1 MRSEQS
7 QPVKNSEDNILGQTD
22 QYQFLNSR
30 LSDKLVSKAR
40 RLLKIWGPAWLV
52 MIADVDA
59 ASVITAAE
67 SGAMYGTK
75 LVWFLAV
82 LCIPLYVI
90 QEVAGRVGAVTGK
103 GLGEL
108 IRENYSRRT
117 ALLASIPMALVDVIS
132 YVVEYTGAAIG
143 FQILGISPLVSVP
156 LVFIAHVLIVYE
168 RKYAEAEKPL
178 LVISILFAIA
188 WAVSAY
194 LTARRGVEFTPFF
207 ISASPNFLFLLAANV
222 GAVIMPFMLFYQA
235 SATAEKGITAKH
247 LWAIRFETAIGA
259 IVSELIMIAI
269 MVATIGVGTNSL
281 NFADPGV
288 LSLGLVSVAGTYA
301 PYVFSVG
308 LIAASFIALIVI
320 SLGSS
325 WGVTEALGWGRKNWF
340 KLYLIE
346 SLPALIVPMVTLNL
360 VNLAL
365 HLMVFQIVVLLGPAV
380 TLGLISADKN
390 LMGEHS
396 LRGFNKTAYWFF
408 ILLVFGT
415 GIVGIVTLF

>member
-1 MRSEQS
+1 MREDHTRYLSNSENNTKS
-7 QPVKNSEDNILGQTD
+7 QPD
-22 QYQFLNSR
+22 QSPMAVALEPE
-30 LSDKLVSKAR
+30 SKAPKLWG
-40 RLLKIWGPAWLV
+40 LLKIWGPAWLV

-75 LVWFLAV
+75 LVWFLILLTV
-82 LCIPLYVI
+82 PLYVI

-108 IRENYSRRT
+108 IRENYSKQT
-117 ALLASIPMALVDVIS
+117 ALLASVPMALVDVIS

-143 FQILGISPLVSVP
+143 FQILGISPQVSVP
-156 LVFIAHVLIVYE
+156 IVFVAHIIIVYE

-178 LVISILFAIA
+178 LVISILFAAA
-188 WAVSAY
+188 WAVSAF
-194 LTARRGVEFTPFF
+194 LTARRGVEFTPFYFSPSKDF
-207 ISASPNFLFLLAANV
+207 IFLLTANV

-235 SATAEKGITAKH
+235 SATAEKGITAKQ
-247 LWAIRFETAIGA
+247 LWGVRLETAIGA

-269 MVATIGVGTNSL
+269 VVATIGVKSDSL
-281 NFADPGV
+281 NFAAPGV
-288 LSLGLVSVAGTYA
+288 LSEGLSAVAGTLA

-340 KLYLIE
+340 KLYLVE
-346 SLPALIVPMVTLNL
+346 SIPALIVPMLTLNL

-365 HLMVFQIVVLLGPAV
+365 NLMVLQIVVLMGPAI
-380 TLGLISADKN
+380 TLGLISSDKR
-390 LMGEHS
+390 LMGVHS
-396 LRGFNKTAYWFF
+396 LKGFNKVAYWTFL
-408 ILLVFGT
+408 ILILAT
-415 GIVGIVTLF
+415 GIIGVIQLL

>member
-1 MRSEQS
+1 MKSPEKSVPSQIGQSRSPDAE
-7 QPVKNSEDNILGQTD
+7 T
-22 QYQFLNSR
+22 
-30 LSDKLVSKAR
+30 SDKKAPR
-40 RLLKIWGPAWLV
+40 VWGLLKIWGPAWLV

-67 SGAMYGTK
+67 SGALYGTK
-75 LVWFLAV
+75 LVWFLFILA
-82 LCIPLYVI
+82 LPLYVV

-108 IRENYSRRT
+108 IRENYSKHT
-117 ALLASIPMALVDVIS
+117 ALFASIPMALVDVIS

-143 FQILGISPLVSVP
+143 FEIFGISPLVSVP
-156 LVFIAHVLIVYE
+156 IVFVAHVLIVYE

-188 WAVSAY
+188 WAVSAF
-194 LTARRGVEFTPFF
+194 LTARRGVDFTPFYF
-207 ISASPNFLFLLAANV
+207 STSPSFLFLLTANV

-247 LWAIRFETAIGA
+247 LWAVRLETAIGA

-269 MVATIGVGTNSL
+269 VIATIGVGANSL
-281 NFADPGV
+281 NFAEPGV
-288 LSLGLVSVAGTYA
+288 LSKGLSSVAGAYA
-301 PYVFSVG
+301 PYVFGTG

-325 WGVTEALGWGRKNWF
+325 WGVTEALGWRRKNWF

-346 SLPALIVPMVTLNL
+346 SIPALVIPMVTLNL
-360 VNLAL
+360 VSLAL
-365 HLMVFQIVVLLGPAV
+365 NLMVLQIVVLMGPAI
-380 TLGLISADKN
+380 TLGLISANKR

-396 LRGFNKTAYWFF
+396 LIGFNKAAYWFF
-408 ILLVFGT
+408 IVLIFGT
-415 GIVGIVTLF
+415 GIAGIVTLLWG

>member
-1 MRSEQS
+1 MRADGGRPLNSSEMQV
-7 QPVKNSEDNILGQTD
+7 QGQTD
-22 QYQFLNSR
+22 HSQSLKSRISFQISPKFLG
-30 LSDKLVSKAR
+30 
-40 RLLKIWGPAWLV
+40 LLKSWGPAWLV

-75 LVWFLAV
+75 LVWFLFLLFV
-82 LCIPLYVI
+82 PLYVV

-108 IRENYSRRT
+108 IRENYSKRT
-117 ALLASIPMALVDVIS
+117 ALFASIPMALVDVIS

-143 FQILGISPLVSVP
+143 FQILGVSPLVSVP
-156 LVFIAHVLIVYE
+156 IVFVAHILIVYE

-188 WAVSAY
+188 WAISAF
-194 LTARRGVEFTPFF
+194 LTARRGIEFTPLYF
-207 ISASPNFLFLLAANV
+207 STSSNFLFLLTANV

-247 LWAIRFETAIGA
+247 LWAIRLETAVGA

-269 MVATIGVGTNSL
+269 VVATVGVGTDSL
-281 NFADPGV
+281 NFADPGI
-288 LSLGLVSVAGTYA
+288 LSKGLSSVAGTYA
-301 PYVFSVG
+301 PYVFGTG

-346 SLPALIVPMVTLNL
+346 SIPALVVPMLTLNL
-360 VNLAL
+360 VSLAL
-365 HLMVFQIVVLLGPAV
+365 NLMVLQIVVLMGPAI
-380 TLGLISADKN
+380 TLGLISADKR

-396 LRGFNKTAYWFF
+396 LVGFNKVAYWFF
-408 ILLVFGT
+408 IVLIFGT
-415 GIVGIVTLF
+415 GIAGIVSLL